1 MELAGLC
8 IVENQTRIR
17 GWNIIKKKHGKE
29 KKCQWCSAAKKKKKM
44 KINGDS
50 QRNPQFDHGYVGKFI
65 FLRQH
70 LASKETLKSFIEQVV
85 SNG

>member
-1 MELAGLC
+1 
-8 IVENQTRIR
+8 
-17 GWNIIKKKHGKE
+17 
-29 KKCQWCSAAKKKKKM
+29 M

>member
-1 MELAGLC
+1 MKHY
-8 IVENQTRIR
+8 
-17 GWNIIKKKHGKE
+17 KKE
-29 KKCQWCSAAKKKKKM
+29 AWQRKKMPVVLSCKKKM